1 MKRIELIG
9 VNKSFKEERVL
20 KDICLTLGDN
30 KIYGFV
36 GRNGSG
42 KSVLFKIICGMISPR
57 PQTRRCRGCAAT
69 SSP

>member
-30 KIYGFV
+30 KTVNFIVNQYVQHFL
-36 GRNGSG
+36 
-42 KSVLFKIICGMISPR
+42 VLELLLLAS
-57 PQTRRCRGCAAT
+57 
-69 SSP
+69 

>member
-42 KSVLFKIICGMISPR
+42 KSVY
-57 PQTRRCRGCAAT
+57 
-69 SSP
+69 